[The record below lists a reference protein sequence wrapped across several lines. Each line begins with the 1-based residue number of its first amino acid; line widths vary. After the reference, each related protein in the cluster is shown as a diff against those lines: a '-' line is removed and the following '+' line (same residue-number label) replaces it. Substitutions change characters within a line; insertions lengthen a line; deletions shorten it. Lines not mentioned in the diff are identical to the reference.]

1 MIDSRRIPSHVLR
14 SLARAAL
21 AEDVGGGDATTL
33 ALIPED
39 LEATGSIATREDCVV
54 AGMPV
59 VEAVFTELDPRV
71 VVESL
76 ATDGDHCQPGA
87 TLAILS
93 GPARA
98 LLTGERAALNF
109 IQRLSGIAT
118 ATAAFVD
125 ALGDSPTRLLDT
137 RKTTPGLRVLEKCAV
152 IAGGGDNHRF
162 GLFDMIMIKDNHCQI
177 ADLGVPG
184 GIAQAIASCRELYPE
199 LKVEVEADTLDQV
212 QAALDAK
219 ADFILLDNMTN
230 EEMAVAV
237 ALRNEIHLQALL
249 EASGGITLDR
259 APSLGGL
266 GLDYV
271 SVGAITHS
279 AVSIDIGLDFDTE
292 ISYP

>member
-14 SLARAAL
+14 SLARTAL

-177 ADLGVPG
+177 ADLDVPG
-184 GIAQAIASCRELYPE
+184 GIARAIASCRELYPE
-199 LKVEVEADTLDQV
+199 LKIEVEADTLDQV
-212 QAALDAK
+212 RAALDAK

>member
-14 SLARAAL
+14 SLARTAL

-184 GIAQAIASCRELYPE
+184 GIARAIASCRELYPE
-199 LKVEVEADTLDQV
+199 LKVEVEAETLDQV